1 MADRLHLQPKHR
13 KVLEALLR
21 EHLPGVEV
29 WAYGS
34 RVSGRSHD
42 GSDLDLVLRG
52 PGLNEIPLGQL
63 GDFEE
68 AVRESSIPFLIEARD
83 WARLPERF
91 HGEIERDH
99 VVLMRPIC
107 REALRKTG
115 CTSEWPIVQLGEVVD
130 LLTGFPFE
138 SASYTDDLEAPRL
151 LRGDNVAQ
159 GALRWNGA
167 KRWPLKAIS
176 INTKY
181 WLHEGDVVLA
191 MDRPWIEA
199 GLKYSLVRET
209 DLPALL
215 VQRVARLRGDK
226 RLDTRFLYYVI
237 GCRDF
242 VQYVISVQTGTAVPH
257 ISAQQIKDFT
267 FPLPPLS
274 EQRAIAHVL
283 GTLDDKIEL
292 NRRMNETLEAMARA
306 LFKSWFVDFHPV
318 RAKMT
323 GRDPYLEHEV
333 WDLFPDTLDD
343 EDKPV
348 GWSSKPLDEI
358 ADFLNGL
365 ALQKFPASDPQDSLP
380 VIKIAELRSGITP
393 KSGRA
398 SREVPEKYIIKD
410 GDFLFSWSG
419 SLLAKF
425 WTDGEGALNQHLFKV
440 TSSRYPSWFF
450 SYWVHYHL
458 EQFQA
463 IAASKA
469 TTMGHIQRGH
479 LKEARTICPPDNL
492 LAMLGETIGPL
503 VGRMIGHRLE
513 SRSLAALRDVLLPKL
528 ISGDIRIRDAE
539 RVVEAVA

>member
-13 KVLEALLR
+13 QVLEALLR
-21 EHLPGVEV
+21 EHLPDVEI

-34 RVSGRSHD
+34 RVSGKSHD

-52 PGLNEIPLGQL
+52 PGLKEIPIAQL

-68 AVRESSIPFLIEARD
+68 AVRESSVPFLVEARD

-91 HGEIERDH
+91 HREIERDH

-107 REALRKTG
+107 RAALRKTG
-115 CTSEWPIVQLGEVVD
+115 YTSQWPTVQLGEVID
-130 LLTGFPFE
+130 LLTGFPFK
-138 SASYTDDLEAPRL
+138 SATYTDDLEAPRL
-151 LRGDNVAQ
+151 LRGDNVVQ

-167 KRWPLKAIS
+167 KRWPLKAING
-176 INTKY
+176 NTKY

-274 EQRAIAHVL
+274 EQRAIAHIL

-306 LFKSWFVDFHPV
+306 LFKSWFVDFGPV
-318 RAKMT
+318 RAKME
-323 GRDPYLEHEV
+323 GRDPHLPNLKSAAICSRHPSMASEIG
-333 WDLFPDTLDD
+333 DI
-343 EDKPV
+343 PV
-348 GWSSKPLDEI
+348 GWRV
-358 ADFLNGL
+358 
-365 ALQKFPASDPQDSLP
+365 Q
-380 VIKIAELRSGITP
+380 
-393 KSGRA
+393 
-398 SREVPEKYIIKD
+398 
-410 GDFLFSWSG
+410 
-419 SLLAKF
+419 
-425 WTDGEGALNQHLFKV
+425 
-440 TSSRYPSWFF
+440 
-450 SYWVHYHL
+450 
-458 EQFQA
+458 
-463 IAASKA
+463 
-469 TTMGHIQRGH
+469 TTR
-479 LKEARTICPPDNL
+479 
-492 LAMLGETIGPL
+492 
-503 VGRMIGHRLE
+503 
-513 SRSLAALRDVLLPKL
+513 
-528 ISGDIRIRDAE
+528 
-539 RVVEAVA
+539 